1 MSSRL
6 LTEGGFLA
14 LLLAGVVLEVLGRRP
29 ASRIPTLGAAVTRA
43 MRTRSGR
50 VGIIAGW
57 AWIGL
62 HFFAR

>member
-1 MSSRL
+1 MSSRT
-6 LTEGGFLA
+6 LTQLGFGILF
-14 LLLAGVVLEVLGRRP
+14 LAGVGLEAIGRRP
-29 ASRIPTLGAAVTRA
+29 GSTVPTLGALVTRA
-43 MRTRSGR
+43 MRSRSGR

>member
-6 LTEGGFLA
+6 VTEGGFVA
-14 LLLAGVVLEVLGRRP
+14 LLLAAVVLEVLGRRP
-29 ASRIPTLGAAVTRA
+29 GTRIPTLGAAVTRA
-43 MRTRSGR
+43 MRSRSGR